1 MRYETETE
9 AEAKL
14 KSFFARE
21 DSRSSFI
28 AKESTSGE
36 IERAGARSD
45 QLLPPFQVGM
55 EIPLPDGRMARVVLN
70 INDWLLALIAV
81 AVIAWFVKQIS
92 LPCERI
98 AV

>member
-1 MRYETETE
+1 MRYET
-9 AEAKL
+9 EAKL

-21 DSRSSFI
+21 ASSPFI
-28 AKESTSGE
+28 AQESTSGE
-36 IERAGARSD
+36 IERAGAQSD

-55 EIPLPDGRMARVVLN
+55 EIFYHPDGRIAKRVILN

-81 AVIAWFVKQIS
+81 AVIAWFVKQRF

>member
-1 MRYETETE
+1 MRYETE

-21 DSRSSFI
+21 ASSPFI
-28 AKESTSGE
+28 AQESTSGE

-81 AVIAWFVKQIS
+81 ALIAWFVKQIS

>member
-1 MRYETETE
+1 MRYETTE

-21 DSRSSFI
+21 ESRPFI
-28 AKESTSGE
+28 AQESTSGE
-36 IERAGARSD
+36 IERAGARSSD

-81 AVIAWFVKQIS
+81 ALIAWFVKQIS